1 MITPKEYQRQLDQL
15 LNLADSAKIPTLI
28 TEEPVFNVDLNTR
41 EIEIPKQFRN
51 LAVYSDHMAE
61 TIWFAVDRYY
71 DGVDLYRKRV
81 AIQYVNALG
90 EEGLDILDTY
100 DHNVSGDRQSDVY
113 NSDDDRGRY
122 NKISEGEIL
131 IAWKLDYAVTKASGP
146 IEFSLRFFEVDDESQ
161 TTLSYNLTTKTATVN
176 ILNGLYITENSAN
189 PVLPKTKLE
198 DLVDK
203 IYEAYAQGEITVINY
218 DDINKNTLP
227 VIDRTLVYGNI
238 DSKEFEIAH
247 YPNLLDRPTLNE
259 GIFTG
264 AMTSRNLVISTN
276 DKNEITD
283 ISVGIDVDASLSPTS
298 ENPVQNKVVYGKFE
312 TTDSSIELMQ
322 NKIQKIEQEL
332 AELTFI
338 PMEITA
344 FSIVPNIAE
353 MGSTVSNA
361 KLSWT
366 YNIDKAPKQVLL
378 NDVSIDNTIKEYDV
392 NENIKETKTFTLK
405 TIDTGKTSEK
415 STVLNFVNG
424 IYYNAANIPA
434 EYNNEFI
441 NSLAKRALSVEKTV
455 ELTFDNVENDQYIF
469 ICTPESNGDYS
480 FKDLNSGFSGGFGG
494 KPVATVEFTNEFG
507 HTETYRIYKSDNT
520 NLGKTIIELS

>member
-15 LNLADSAKIPTLI
+15 LNLADSAKIPTPI

-161 TTLSYNLTTKTATVN
+161 TTLSYNLTTRTASVN

-227 VIDRTLVYGNI
+227 VIDTTLVYGNI

-247 YPNLLDRPTLNE
+247 YPNLLDKPTLNE

-276 DKNEITD
+276 ENNEITD
-283 ISVGIDVDASLSPTS
+283 ISVGIDVDTDFSLTS
-298 ENPVQNKVVYGKFE
+298 ENPVQNKVVSGKFE
-312 TTDSSIELMQ
+312 KTDSSLLELSG
-322 NKIQKIEQEL
+322 KIAALEEL
-332 AELTFI
+332 FGELTFVPI
-338 PMEITA
+338 DILS
-344 FSIVPNIAE
+344 FVVVPNIKEKGDEAV
-353 MGSTVSNA
+353 GTQ
-361 KLSWT
+361 LTWI
-366 YNIDKAPKQVLL
+366 YNQDKNPATLLL
-378 NDVSIDNTIKEYDV
+378 NDTPLPLTAKEHTINTPIT
-392 NENIKETKTFTLK
+392 ETTTFTLK
-405 TIDTGKTSEK
+405 AVDTFGNSATKDT
-415 STVLNFVNG
+415 TLHFVDA
-424 IYYNAANIPA
+424 IYYNSAPIPV
-434 EYNNEFI
+434 EYNSDFI
-441 NSLAKRALSVEKTV
+441 KSLSTRALSTEKAISLEFEV
-455 ELTFDNVENDQYIF
+455 ADGSYMY
-469 ICTPESNGDYS
+469 ICTPESNGDYT
-480 FKDLNSGFSGGFGG
+480 FKTGGFDGGFGG

-520 NLGKTIIELS
+520 NLGKTKVELS

>member
-15 LNLADSAKIPTLI
+15 LNLADSAKIPTPI

-161 TTLSYNLTTKTATVN
+161 TTLSYNLTTRTATVN

-203 IYEAYAQGEITVINY
+203 IYDAYAQGEITVINY

-227 VIDRTLVYGNI
+227 VIDTTLVYGNI
-238 DSKEFEIAH
+238 DSKDFEIAH

-264 AMTSRNLVISTN
+264 AMTSRNLVIQKN

-283 ISVGIDVDASLSPTS
+283 ISVGIDVDSALSETS
-298 ENPVQNKVVYGKFE
+298 TNPVQNKVV
-312 TTDSSIELMQ
+312 SASIFSAESNIVSMQ
-322 NKIQKIEQEL
+322 GRLKKIEDEL

-338 PMEITA
+338 PMEITSFA
-344 FSIVPNIAE
+344 IVPNIAE
-353 MGSTVSNA
+353 MGSTISNA
-361 KLSWT
+361 VLNWT

-378 NDVSIDNTIKEYDV
+378 NDESIDNTLREFTI
-392 NENIKETKTFTLK
+392 NEDITETTTFTLK

-415 STVLNFVNG
+415 STVLNFVSG
-424 IYYNAANIPA
+424 IYYNSVGIPE
-434 EYNNEFI
+434 EYNSDFI
-441 NSLAKRALSVEKTV
+441 NSLAQRALSVDKDIT
-455 ELTFDNVENDQYIF
+455 LTFDNVEDGQYMF
-469 ICTPESNGDYS
+469 ICTPEVNGDYT
-480 FKDLNSGFSGGFGG
+480 FKTGGFDGGFGG

-520 NLGKTIIELS
+520 NLGKTIVSLS